1 MRRNVRRLNREIGH
15 HAASLSNPTAVIP
28 LSVPTSY
35 QPRKPY
41 EKKGAA
47 AAAQVPAQVDYLD
60 GDGMLGAQGYE
71 GGENSGASKPRK
83 SALKSAEGGKKK
95 GVRKAVN
102 LAGRYLAVT
111 FPSFRNCCRA
121 QYVAFVP

>member
-15 HAASLSNPTAVIP
+15 HAAALSNPTAVIP

-41 EKKGAA
+41 EKKSAISAA
-47 AAAQVPAQVDYLD
+47 VAAQASVNMDYID
-60 GDGMLGAQGYE
+60 SDSMLGANGYE
-71 GGENSGASKPRK
+71 TLGENTTTGSTTKSKK
-83 SALKSAEGGKKK
+83 SSLKSADGTKKK

-102 LAGRYLAVT
+102 LAGK
-111 FPSFRNCCRA
+111 
-121 QYVAFVP
+121 YVFG